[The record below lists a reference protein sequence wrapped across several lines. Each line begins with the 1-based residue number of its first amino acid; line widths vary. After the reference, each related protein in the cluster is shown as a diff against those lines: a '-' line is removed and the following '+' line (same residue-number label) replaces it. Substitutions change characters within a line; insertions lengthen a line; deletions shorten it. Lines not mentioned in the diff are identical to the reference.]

1 MQASCLE
8 TIGCIF
14 LDQTGYLLGSEN
26 YYTHTRCYVF
36 NSSLEENPY
45 YAKATDNQLMCGLDL
60 RDGISPA
67 KNYTGLYSTQVF
79 AAKAVDVIKEHAAS
93 NNEKVKYCN

>member
-1 MQASCLE
+1 
-8 TIGCIF
+8 
-14 LDQTGYLLGSEN
+14 
-26 YYTHTRCYVF
+26 
-36 NSSLEENPY
+36 
-45 YAKATDNQLMCGLDL
+45 MCGLDL

>member
-14 LDQTGYLLGSEN
+14 PDQTGYLLGSEN